1 MKKNIVLFLLLF
13 YVSVAFGQTKEDRN
27 GNLIGHI
34 EKSDFYQGK
43 HKVWFSKNYDKYQP
57 NKKQVKKIKKK
68 LKDISIVCFAGT
80 WCHDSKRELPKFFK
94 LMELAE
100 FDLEKNFKLIGI
112 TRGKKTPNNL
122 EEGYN
127 IKHTPTFIF
136 YKNGKEIAR
145 YIERSRK
152 SIEEDIYSIISGK
165 NYKHS
170 YQY

>member
-1 MKKNIVLFLLLF
+1 
-13 YVSVAFGQTKEDRN
+13 
-27 GNLIGHI
+27 
-34 EKSDFYQGK
+34 
-43 HKVWFSKNYDKYQP
+43 
-57 NKKQVKKIKKK
+57 
-68 LKDISIVCFAGT
+68 
-80 WCHDSKRELPKFFK
+80 
-94 LMELAE
+94 MELAE